1 MELKLVDIDPKFP
14 IVKFVSIN
22 HKWEMGV
29 RPVLYGVR
37 VSGNRTSSDTY
48 CFDYC
53 AGNNY
58 HFAMQLFRTMQ
69 AILMALPESI
79 TERELE
85 RMLPTFA
92 VKPIDRD
99 PTCWQELQ
107 RLAIELNESQDTVP
121 IEQ

>member
-1 MELKLVDIDPKFP
+1 MELKLVDIDSKFAV
-14 IVKFVSIN
+14 VKFVSIN
-22 HKWEMGV
+22 HEWEMGV
-29 RPVLYGVR
+29 RPVLYGAR
-37 VSGNRTSSDTY
+37 VSGNRTSSNTY

-53 AGNNY
+53 AGHNY
-58 HFAMQLFRTMQ
+58 DFAMQLFRTMQ

-79 TERELE
+79 TEGELK

-92 VKPIDRD
+92 VKPIDHD

-121 IEQ
+121 IK

>member
-1 MELKLVDIDPKFP
+1 MELKLVDIDTKFP

-22 HKWEMGV
+22 HEWEMGV
-29 RPVLYGVR
+29 RPVIYGVR
-37 VSGNRTSSDTY
+37 VSGNRTRSDTY

-58 HFAMQLFRTMQ
+58 DFAMQLFRTMQ

-92 VKPIDRD
+92 VRPIDRD

-107 RLAIELNESQDTVP
+107 RLAIELNESQNTVP
-121 IEQ
+121 IK